1 MHIPPLLTELI
12 IIFIISIF
20 VNLVCTRIRIP
31 ATVGFL
37 ITGVLC
43 GPSLLGVVNN
53 MDAID
58 VLSEIGVSLLLFTI
72 GMELSGDALSRLK
85 KPVFLGGSLQIG
97 LTIAIITLLYTF
109 VRNEELAFA
118 IFVGCLISLSSSA
131 IVLRFLQ
138 QKGTTNTPSGRLT
151 LAILVFQDIMVAP
164 MLLLVPLLSG
174 KVDPTFT
181 DAMWAIGKVVLVLG
195 GVLLFVH
202 FGLNRLMVAIV
213 RTRVSELLLLTTLVL
228 CMGLAL
234 LTSWLG
240 LSLSLGAFLAGLF
253 LARSEYSMSV
263 VSGIMPYRDVFM
275 SIFFI
280 SVGMLLDVNFL
291 ANNIGTVLILTVIFI
306 IIKALLILPAVLI
319 QKYPLHTAI
328 IVALTLAQVGEF
340 SFVLALEGFDAGL
353 LDNERYQ
360 NFLALSIIT
369 MLLTPVMM
377 HFAPHLAKKVN
388 QYMGRKNEH
397 ILDDTAE
404 ANKSHLENHLIIVGF
419 GISGQHLARA
429 AKNCS
434 IPYEILEMNPDTVH
448 RYHDKEP
455 IQHGDSS
462 RPAVLEHMGITKAKV
477 LAIVISDPAAV
488 QATIAEAI
496 KLNPNIRII
505 ARSRFLAEV
514 GILHK
519 LGASNVVAEEFESS
533 IEVFSRVL
541 HQYMIPQQDIDQ
553 LVSTIRQENY
563 SIMRR
568 TSQEVSGMDDFLEQF
583 TQVSMRVIR
592 LEENSPLYGKSLIE
606 LELPK
611 KYSVTIVAIKRADQ
625 MIPSPQAGMIL
636 QRDDI
641 LYLFGE
647 EDNLLEVTNLI
658 CQKGNCEK
666 LA

>member
-12 IIFIISIF
+12 IIFIISIV

-31 ATVGFL
+31 STVGFL

-43 GPSLLGVVNN
+43 GPSLMGVVDD
-53 MDAID
+53 MDAIN

-72 GMELSGDALSRLK
+72 GMELSGDALARLK

-97 LTIAIITLLYTF
+97 LTIIVTVLVYTF
-109 VRNEELAFA
+109 ARHEDIALA
-118 IFVGCLISLSSSA
+118 IFAGCLISLSSSA
-131 IVLRFLQ
+131 IVLRYLQ
-138 QKGTTNTPSGRLT
+138 QKGATNTPSGRLI

-174 KVDPTFT
+174 QVHPTPL
-181 DAMWAIGKVVLVLG
+181 DAFFAISKVVVVLG
-195 GVLLFVH
+195 GIMLFVK
-202 FGLNRLMVAIV
+202 FGLNRFMAAIV

-280 SVGMLLDVNFL
+280 SVGMLLDVNYL
-291 ANNIGTVLILTVIFI
+291 IEHIGTVLMLTIAFIFI
-306 IIKALLILPAVLI
+306 KTILILPSVLI

-340 SFVLALEGFDAGL
+340 SFILALEGLDAGL
-353 LDNERYQ
+353 FNEERYQ

-369 MLLTPVMM
+369 MLLTPVMIY
-377 HFAPHLAKKVN
+377 FAPKIAAAVN
-388 QYMGRKNEH
+388 KFMGKEAH
-397 ILDDTAE
+397 INDDSIGGE
-404 ANKSHLENHLIIVGF
+404 QSHFENHLIIVGF

-429 AKNCS
+429 AKNYS
-434 IPYEILEMNPDTVH
+434 IPYEILEMNPDTVSRFH
-448 RYHDKEP
+448 ATEP
-455 IQHGDSS
+455 ILHGDAS
-462 RPAVLEHMGITKAKV
+462 RPAVLEHMGIVKAKV

-514 GILHK
+514 DILHR
-519 LGASNVVAEEFESS
+519 LGASDVVAEEFESS

-541 HQYMIPQQDIDQ
+541 HQYMIPKQDIDSM
-553 LVSTIRQENY
+553 VNTIRQENY
-563 SIMRR
+563 SALRK
-568 TSQEVSGMDDFLEQF
+568 TSQQMSGMGDFLDEF
-583 TQVSMRVIR
+583 SQVNIHVVR
-592 LEENSPLYGKSLIE
+592 LEENAPLCGKSLIE
-606 LELPK
+606 SELPN
-611 KYSVTIVAIKRADQ
+611 KYGVTVVAIKHDDK
-625 MIPSPQAGMIL
+625 ITPSPKADTVL
-636 QRDDI
+636 QHGNI

-647 EDNLLEVTNLI
+647 ESNLLEVTKLV
-658 CQKGNCEK
+658 CQKPNCE
-666 LA
+666 A